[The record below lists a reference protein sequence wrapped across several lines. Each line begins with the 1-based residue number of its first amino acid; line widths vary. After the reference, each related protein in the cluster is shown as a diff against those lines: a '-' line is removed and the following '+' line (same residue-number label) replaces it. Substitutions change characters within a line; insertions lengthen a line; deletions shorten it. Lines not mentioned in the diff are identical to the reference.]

1 MREKEIMRKEGS
13 SFPDCETITTLP
25 LLGLYWYAIM
35 SFTQPALVIITFII
49 FSY

>member
-1 MREKEIMRKEGS
+1 MRKEGS

-35 SFTQPALVIITFII
+35 SFTQPALVIIFFII
-49 FSY
+49 IINIII